1 MKTEDESYE
10 KRKAGRLKRVVLFYL
25 LPTLII
31 ALLIAGVTARKAAV
45 DARRQSELGRQEAVV
60 NVVTWAAAPS
70 AISDRINLPG
80 VTTAWVKLNVLSQVA
95 GEVTEKLAREGALVR
110 QGDVLALIDARK
122 YQNAYDSAKAS
133 LASALATQSRLTA
146 LYREELASKADVD
159 AIDATVENYRAAVEN
174 AALDLEHCRVR
185 APIAGV
191 VNHVFIETGQV
202 LGLNQEV
209 AEILQID
216 PIKVTVGIPETDMP
230 AVRELTEFAVT
241 ISALEGRTVTGR
253 KHFLSRTAD
262 PLARLY
268 DLEILLD
275 NPQARILP
283 DMFVRVDVVK
293 RTVDQALVLPLYVIT
308 SNGVH
313 TVMVVEDGRARPREV
328 TLGIV
333 EGFNAEITSGL
344 QAGDAV
350 IVVGQKQVADG
361 QKVNVTRTVT
371 DPAGA
376 MR

>member
-60 NVVTWAAAPS
+60 NVVTWTAAPS

-268 DLEILLD
+268 DLEIVLD